1 MSARE
6 TLRAAAVDP
15 GPPTRNDDAPD
26 RARARSSRRR
36 TWLVVALG
44 AALVLVAAIA
54 ILALRPDAELPGIVR
69 QPAPVATGH
78 TLLDHGAGDPPR
90 EVTLVAPEG
99 ELLLVYFG
107 YLSCPDV
114 CPMTMG
120 DIKRAQQELG
130 PALADR
136 TTVAFVTLDPVRDDG
151 QRLRT
156 YLELFFDDRFLGLT
170 APDDET
176 LTALADQLG
185 VRFEVEE
192 HDPGDERYDVA
203 HSAITYVVDDTGTV
217 VRELPFGTSA
227 GDYARVVRALLP

>member
-1 MSARE
+1 MNARE

-15 GPPTRNDDAPD
+15 DPQPHNDDAPD
-26 RARARSSRRR
+26 RARPRTSRRR
-36 TWLVVALG
+36 TWLAGALG
-44 AALVLVAAIA
+44 AALVLAIA
-54 ILALRPDAELPGIVR
+54 VATVALRPDAELPGIVR

-90 EVTLVAPEG
+90 EVTLVAPED

-136 TTVAFVTLDPVRDDG
+136 TTVAFVTLDPARDDG

-156 YLELFFDDRFLGLT
+156 YLALFFDDRFLGLT
-170 APDDET
+170 APDDDA
-176 LTALADQLG
+176 LTALTDQLG
-185 VRFEVEE
+185 VRFEIEDHE
-192 HDPGDERYDVA
+192 PGDERYDVA
-203 HSAITYVVDDTGTV
+203 HSALTYVVDDTGTV